1 MIHRK
6 LGRSDVDVS
15 AIALGCWGLCS
26 DPMWGETDEREAL
39 ATVRAAV
46 DRGITLFDTAEAY
59 GAGQSEERLGK
70 ALKGIRDRVVVATK
84 VSTKNCA
91 PDDLARSCEAS
102 LRRLQTDSIDLYQI
116 HWPMTAGLS
125 LEAALS
131 AMSRLRESGK
141 IRIIGVCNF
150 GVANLAEIPD
160 PSLIVSD
167 QLPYSLLWRALEFE
181 ILPRCG
187 ALGIG
192 TLTYSTLLHG
202 LLSGKYRSADEF
214 PPDRA
219 RTRHFSRRRP
229 QTRHGA
235 EGLEELTFGTI
246 RRIQALCDEAQVP
259 MAKAALAWAVGRPGV
274 TSVLAGARSPAQV
287 AENAAAGEGAA
298 PQGLMEALTGASE
311 DLRAAL
317 GPDPDMWQSPGRT
330 R

>member
-1 MIHRK
+1 MIYRK
-6 LGRSDVDVS
+6 LGRSGVEVS

-26 DPMWGETDEREAL
+26 DPMWGETDERDAV

-46 DRGITLFDTAEAY
+46 DRGVTLFDTAEAY

-84 VSTKNCA
+84 VSTGNCA
-91 PDDLARSCEAS
+91 PADLERSCEAS

-116 HWPMTAGLS
+116 HWPMTPGLS
-125 LEAALS
+125 LAAALS
-131 AMSRLRESGK
+131 TMERLRDSGK
-141 IRIIGVCNF
+141 IRLIGVCNF
-150 GVANLAEIPD
+150 GVGNLAEIPD
-160 PSLIVSD
+160 PSIIVSD

-181 ILPRCG
+181 IFPRCG
-187 ALGIG
+187 DLGLG

-214 PPDRA
+214 PADRA

-229 QTRHGA
+229 QTRHGH
-235 EGLEELTFGTI
+235 EGFEELTFGTI
-246 RRIQALCDEAQVP
+246 RRIQALCDDAGLP
-259 MAKAALAWAVGRPGV
+259 MARAALAWAVARPGV
-274 TSVLAGARSPAQV
+274 TSVLAGARAPAQM
-287 AENAAAGEGAA
+287 AENAAAADGA
-298 PQGLMEALTGASE
+298 PEALLDALTAAGE
-311 DLRAAL
+311 DLKSAL

>member
-1 MIHRK
+1 MIYRK
-6 LGRSDVDVS
+6 LGRSGVEVS

-26 DPMWGETDEREAL
+26 DPMWGETDERDAA

-46 DRGITLFDTAEAY
+46 ERGITLFDTAEAY

-70 ALKGIRDRVVVATK
+70 ALKGLRDRVVIASK

-91 PDDLARSCEAS
+91 PQDLERSCEAS
-102 LRRLQTDSIDLYQI
+102 LRRLQADSIDLYQI

-131 AMSRLRESGK
+131 AMGRLRDSGK
-141 IRIIGVCNF
+141 IRLIGVCNF
-150 GVANLAEIPD
+150 GVLNLSEIPD
-160 PSLIVSD
+160 PSVIVSN

-181 ILPRCG
+181 ILPKCR
-187 ALGIG
+187 ALAVG

-229 QTRHGA
+229 QTRHGQ
-235 EGLEELTFGTI
+235 EGFEELTFGTI
-246 RRIQALCDEAQVP
+246 RRIQALCEEAGIP
-259 MAKAALAWAVGRPGV
+259 MAKAALAWAAGRPGV
-274 TSVLAGARSPAQV
+274 TSVLAGARTPAQV
-287 AENAAAGEGAA
+287 AENAAAAEDGA
-298 PQGLMEALTGASE
+298 PQPLLEALTAAGE
-311 DLRAAL
+311 DLRNAL